1 MQYNQTA
8 NATYTLPL
16 ALIPFMDFVSATATY
31 MASYNWD
38 RGALTQQGASMGNVV
53 RNQMK
58 LDGRVNILFQT
69 LYRKFD
75 WYKDYEKRQNKSNN
89 RNNRSAARRD
99 ARASRSDEESTD
111 KAPAASQ
118 RKKPAPLRFTKEV
131 VLRPDTTITIN
142 HQLGSAKPEVTA
154 KDSLGHNYPVKY
166 AVVNPNSITVTGTD
180 SVTIRVNVYAA
191 DKAREM
197 RMERIYPYIDA
208 GISLLTFL
216 RDISLTY
223 TRTSSLHLP
232 GFLPDI
238 KAAGG
243 QGYPMQGVMAPG
255 LAFAFGF
262 TDNDYVREAAQR
274 GWLLKQ
280 AENINPA
287 MYSLSEDATHVS
299 TSSHSKTSK

>member
-1 MQYNQTA
+1 
-8 NATYTLPL
+8 
-16 ALIPFMDFVSATATY
+16 MDFVSATATY

-166 AVVNPNSITVTGTD
+166 G
-180 SVTIRVNVYAA
+180 
-191 DKAREM
+191 
-197 RMERIYPYIDA
+197 
-208 GISLLTFL
+208 
-216 RDISLTY
+216 
-223 TRTSSLHLP
+223 
-232 GFLPDI
+232 
-238 KAAGG
+238 
-243 QGYPMQGVMAPG
+243 
-255 LAFAFGF
+255 
-262 TDNDYVREAAQR
+262 
-274 GWLLKQ
+274 
-280 AENINPA
+280 
-287 MYSLSEDATHVS
+287 
-299 TSSHSKTSK
+299 